1 VNRRPG
7 LEALEDHDMTAPLT
21 TSESKTLKEIRA
33 AIKGA
38 TEGGDHHSLAAIKE
52 SIVTMLDTASPALA
66 AALKALPLVRAQYRA
81 ESDEALLQQLR
92 DLGDEHGYGRATEDE
107 ENRGIEYVIETVQ
120 TPRAFAGSFG
130 TDEQRD
136 FIANK
141 LGTTAAR
148 LDRLD
153 WYAAYGAGLVTG
165 YHRRGEELGEHMLN
179 GWSVGSDG
187 VTVRGRIPP
196 NDMEAWEQVFLLAAE
211 QITGLEG
218 GAAQRVVD
226 SVVRM
231 AGQIEDD
238 PRETGGVRELFPWR
252 LPDGFDNDFEIDEL
266 HEALR
271 REYEVSDDVTECEFG
286 RWGEGDQ
293 RQVIFFEET
302 GRCGVVFNGDPI
314 WTDAK
319 SIEEGIG
326 RVVIGQVIE

>member
-1 VNRRPG
+1 MN
-7 LEALEDHDMTAPLT
+7 APLT

-92 DLGDEHGYGRATEDE
+92 DLGDEHGYERACEDSADPE
-107 ENRGIEYVIETVQ
+107 RGAEYVIETVQ
-120 TPRAFAGSFG
+120 TIDSFAEAFG

-136 FIANK
+136 FIAEK

-148 LDRLD
+148 LNRID

-196 NDMEAWEQVFLLAAE
+196 NDMEAWEQVFLLASE
-211 QITGLEG
+211 QITGLA
-218 GAAQRVVD
+218 GAEAQRVVD
-226 SVVRM
+226 SVVTM

-252 LPDGFDNDFEIDEL
+252 LPDGFDNDFEIEEL
-266 HEALR
+266 HESLR
-271 REYEVSDDVTECEFG
+271 REFEQSDDVTECEFG

-293 RQVIFFEET
+293 RGQVIFFAET
-302 GRCGVVFNGDPI
+302 NRCGVVFNGDPI